1 MKAKNI
7 RISIISINADRV
19 DFGCR
24 ILDYGG
30 FRAAE
35 FAEQWDCVFDFNFPI
50 IYSACKGY
58 AFSLTLSLSLSLWD
72 HKPRWRKRGR
82 GKRKREKTKW
92 AKQSG
97 TRNCEVSLV
106 PHLSSSLY
114 GFKHWLGQIFSGT
127 SREISICQCWNR
139 LCSTHTLNSFR

>member
-1 MKAKNI
+1 MLAALLEAREQKTRGMKAKKI

-30 FRAAE
+30 FRAAD

-58 AFSLTLSLSLSLWD
+58 AFSLSLSKITNLDGEKEQGETEKERKQNEQSKAKRNEKLWSLI
-72 HKPRWRKRGR
+72 
-82 GKRKREKTKW
+82 
-92 AKQSG
+92 
-97 TRNCEVSLV
+97 
-106 PHLSSSLY
+106 SST
-114 GFKHWLGQIFSGT
+114 FIIFFV
-127 SREISICQCWNR
+127 W
-139 LCSTHTLNSFR
+139 F